1 MEEGKVHAWAV
12 LLTQTKQALH
22 LAEASQYLH
31 DYRWKQVCSNKDL
44 RGLSNIRSV
53 SAFVHFSIH
62 FPGKMIG
69 WIDFFSRGTFDTI
82 VVGFVNFLE
91 SSSHREERRVIVH
104 RHPEYD
110 NKTLVNDVAVL
121 QLRSPVEFD
130 DFVRPACI
138 ASSTPETNHY
148 SECMVAGWGSLPAG
162 IKPNS
167 HHIKIA
173 SFDVNLICFSF
184 RKFMNITK
192 RKEELTFVTCLLSGK
207 IRDIDYWENH
217 FSLRRD
223 WFLHK
228 E

>member
-1 MEEGKVHAWAV
+1 M
-12 LLTQTKQALH
+12 
-22 LAEASQYLH
+22 
-31 DYRWKQVCSNKDL
+31 
-44 RGLSNIRSV
+44 
-53 SAFVHFSIH
+53 
-62 FPGKMIG
+62 
-69 WIDFFSRGTFDTI
+69 
-82 VVGFVNFLE
+82 
-91 SSSHREERRVIVH
+91 H

-162 IKPNS
+162 IKPYS

-192 RKEELTFVTCLLSGK
+192 QKEELTFVTCLLSADKLEIWTIEK
-207 IRDIDYWENH
+207 IIFVCVETGFCTKNNYC
-217 FSLRRD
+217 SAYVPK
-223 WFLHK
+223 FLK
-228 E
+228 CSIQSVK